1 MGGDPIIQVDIEKT
15 INQIRK
21 RPLDETAIKKG
32 LQQTAPMMLS
42 DITAD
47 FDPNR
52 DKGNLVA
59 GDYEVCIRALPFA
72 RFETLEETALYE
84 QQNISGHNARLM
96 GEP

>member
-1 MGGDPIIQVDIEKT
+1 
-15 INQIRK
+15 
-21 RPLDETAIKKG
+21 
-32 LQQTAPMMLS
+32 MLS

-47 FDPNR
+47 FDPDR

-59 GDYEVCIRALPFA
+59 GDYEVDPLIWEIRRERRMEFVYEHSRFA